1 LYTIPTTTNTKKT
14 QDIKTG
20 ERDIV
25 ANINV
30 NSGKKDGK
38 GGAEIV
44 KKNNK
49 AATPLNSGIS
59 ERPPLKAV
67 SCRVPQVS
75 YNTLTRKKRHGE
87 HRPWKTIIRIRLL
100 NLIKLDASSKSGITI
115 MCDTEEYA
123 IKRFR
128 SDWSTHTRVDTH
140 VNTIR

>member
-1 LYTIPTTTNTKKT
+1 MLPPPSENRIALSQFKLYTIPTTTNTKKT

-49 AATPLNSGIS
+49 AATPLNRGIS
-59 ERPPLKAV
+59 EIPPLKAV
-67 SCRVPQVS
+67 SCRVP
-75 YNTLTRKKRHGE
+75 
-87 HRPWKTIIRIRLL
+87 
-100 NLIKLDASSKSGITI
+100 
-115 MCDTEEYA
+115 
-123 IKRFR
+123 
-128 SDWSTHTRVDTH
+128 
-140 VNTIR
+140 